1 MFRCLALTVSLAF
14 ILPGAL
20 HAADTRE
27 SSSSIRDINVITFQG
42 GGTCLFG
49 LPRKKAFSEKM
60 VLM

>member
-42 GGTCLFG
+42 VEPACLGCPGKRLFQ
-49 LPRKKAFSEKM
+49 KKWS
-60 VLM
+60 